1 MEENKVKKRS
11 QLLEIWKRLKKNKV
25 AVAAMVFIALLIL
38 AAVFADVLYD
48 YDTQVVKQ
56 NISER
61 LKSPGEDGYP
71 LGTDGFGRDILARI
85 VHGSRI
91 SLLIGLLSTFISVL
105 GGALFGSIAG
115 YYGGRVDGFIMRVS
129 DVFISIPAILLAL
142 AIVAALGQGM
152 MNLIIALS
160 VTQIPAFSRLMRS
173 SILTIRE
180 SEFVEAA
187 RAVGTSDRE
196 IILRH
201 IIPNTVGPLIVQ
213 ATISIASAI
222 IAAAGLSYVGLGVSA
237 PMPEWGTMLSEG
249 REFMR
254 KDPCLLIIPGL
265 AIVFT
270 ALSFNL
276 LGDGLRDALDPR
288 LKGGK

>member
-1 MEENKVKKRS
+1 M
-11 QLLEIWKRLKKNKV
+11 
-25 AVAAMVFIALLIL
+25 
-38 AAVFADVLYD
+38 
-48 YDTQVVKQ
+48 
-56 NISER
+56 
-61 LKSPGEDGYP
+61 DG
-71 LGTDGFGRDILARI
+71 DILARI

-129 DVFISIPAILLAL
+129 DVFMSIPAILLAL

-201 IIPNTVGPLIVQ
+201 IIPNTVGPLHC
-213 ATISIASAI
+213 S
-222 IAAAGLSYVGLGVSA
+222 GHDLHCLGHYRGCGPSYVGLGVSA

-254 KDPCLLIIPGL
+254 KDPYLLIIPGL

-270 ALSFNL
+270 ALSFISWRRTARRA
-276 LGDGLRDALDPR
+276 GPR